1 VTADVVAPAFV
12 PTPVIGRPRRVF
24 ETLRTAAR
32 GALRFRLRCL
42 VLGHDDSF
50 AREPGRL
57 RLRCVACGRE
67 TAGWSIGA
75 GAPAAEPASRVAPG
89 RTAGLDTAFRV
100 GPWTLRRRDGR
111 GAARDRERQR
121 LVAAAARAAEPVAT
135 GGLASYVE
143 RPASGS
149 QPRRREW

>member
-1 VTADVVAPAFV
+1 MTAGVAAPACV
-12 PTPVIGRPRRVF
+12 PLPAVGRSRRV
-24 ETLRTAAR
+24 LA
-32 GALRFRLRCL
+32 ALRAIARRGLRVRLRCL
-42 VLGHDDSF
+42 LLGHEDSF
-50 AREPGRL
+50 GREPRRL
-57 RLRCVACGRE
+57 RLRCTTCGRE
-67 TAGWSIGA
+67 TAGWAIGP